1 MTPSLYKTKCEK
13 FSDEDLVNECN
24 RHGRI
29 MERGLMTTEEKIRA
43 RVAFTEA
50 AAREALEDMR
60 DVFLIAL
67 KVLKLF

>member
-1 MTPSLYKTKCEK
+1 
-13 FSDEDLVNECN
+13 
-24 RHGRI
+24 